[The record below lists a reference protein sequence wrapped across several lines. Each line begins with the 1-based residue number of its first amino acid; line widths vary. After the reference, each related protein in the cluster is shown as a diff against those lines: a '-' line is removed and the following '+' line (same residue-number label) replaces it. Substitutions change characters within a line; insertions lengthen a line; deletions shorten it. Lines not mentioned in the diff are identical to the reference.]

1 MTFLAMLL
9 LALALGAALLG
20 AVQQARELRRLRDD
34 LDALA
39 RPRLIDT
46 PDAIGTG
53 ASLRMFSGLYEE
65 APSALDGLKRL
76 PGVGGVALA
85 ALLGLL
91 GSGFVLRVA
100 SDRPEKA
107 VPTEVAAGTV
117 DSVAMLRSSRDSLA
131 VVVIQLRDSMDLAER
146 KAAETAVTAR
156 RAPARRASPTSRAPR
171 PAQVSPPPALP
182 PAPQLGSGAVTP

>member
-34 LDALA
+34 LDALS

-46 PDAIGTG
+46 PDASATG
-53 ASLRMFSGLYEE
+53 PSLRIFSGLYEE

-85 ALLGLL
+85 AVLGLL

-100 SDRPEKA
+100 SDRPEEA
-107 VPTEVAAGTV
+107 VPAEVAAGTV
-117 DSVAMLRSSRDSLA
+117 DSVALLRSSRDSLA
-131 VVVIQLRDSMDLAER
+131 AVVIQLRDSMDLAER

-156 RAPARRASPTSRAPR
+156 RAPARRASPVARAPR
-171 PAQVSPPPALP
+171 PAQASPPSALP
-182 PAPQLGSGAVTP
+182 PAPQIGSGAVTP